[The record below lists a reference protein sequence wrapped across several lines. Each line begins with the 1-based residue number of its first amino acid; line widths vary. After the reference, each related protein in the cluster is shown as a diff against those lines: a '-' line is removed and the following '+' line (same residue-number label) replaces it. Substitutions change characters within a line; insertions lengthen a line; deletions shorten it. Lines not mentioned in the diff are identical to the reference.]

1 MRSATDHAG
10 STLRRSIAA
19 ALASLTILLLLAS
32 CSPTPETAVGLRAE
46 GKEVHVLVTTCPGE
60 SIERVV
66 VGLRPTFSHDPP
78 SLWEIETVDITGTQ
92 EIVVGETPPGWITDV
107 PFEGIPPGRSL
118 DVWVDTTDTTYAV
131 MVDPDRL
138 VDDRLAVGGER
149 FMTRDR
155 FDQNREDECR
165 STHAGIP
172 FLRWPLAFVLV
183 LPIAVVGAM
192 ALAVEIWMRRRG
204 RRAPT
209 IPGRPD
215 LSGR

>member
-1 MRSATDHAG
+1 VAT
-10 STLRRSIAA
+10 
-19 ALASLTILLLLAS
+19 
-32 CSPTPETAVGLRAE
+32 CS
-46 GKEVHVLVTTCPGE
+46 GE
-60 SIERVV
+60 SIERVT

-78 SLWEIETVDITGTQ
+78 SLWDIEAVDIAAGTQ
-92 EIVVGETPPGWITDV
+92 VFVIGETPSGWTTNV
-107 PFEGIPPGRSL
+107 PFDGIPPGRSL

-131 MVDPDRL
+131 VVDPDRL

-165 STHAGIP
+165 STHDGPP

-192 ALAVEIWMRRRG
+192 ALAVELWMRRRG
-204 RRAPT
+204 RRVSAVPA
-209 IPGRPD
+209 RPD